1 MYNKKKQQEKKKK
14 NRTLNHLSRFGV
26 QVQVFCSR
34 TQEPLADP
42 QRGQNQLLLRTL

>member
-1 MYNKKKQQEKKKK
+1 MYNKKNNRKKK

-42 QRGQNQLLLRTL
+42 QRGQNQLSLRTL